1 MWSLGCV
8 IAELFLGWP
17 LYPGA
22 SEYDQVRAHGRCGNV
37 QMKLQWSAFGPSEA
51 NVSYIKFHLV
61 QITVVWHLKFIF
73 PLWYSH
79 CLFLLYRE
87 PKSSVW
93 FDMSCML
100 LSNAWVNLYLTPWL
114 PNPKAV
120 EIPSSPSRSEVCVPW
135 LGTPSVI
142 SPWGQFFHVET
153 EQAHHSCS
161 VNTYS
166 RPHL

>member
-87 PKSSVW
+87 PKEFCVVW
-93 FDMSCML
+93 HELHVVIQCMSEFVLNPLASKPKSCWNTFQSKQKWGVCTL
-100 LSNAWVNLYLTPWL
+100 AWNALCNFTMR
-114 PNPKAV
+114 AV
-120 EIPSSPSRSEVCVPW
+120 FPCGDRASPSFLFC
-135 LGTPSVI
+135 
-142 SPWGQFFHVET
+142 
-153 EQAHHSCS
+153 
-161 VNTYS
+161 
-166 RPHL
+166 